1 MKTTLAAPAL
11 LVLAV
16 YACASSSAFAQRY
29 TVLPGPK
36 DPARAPTRTAAQA
49 IQPALVG
56 PQDDNKTDVSVEL
69 IMEDNGGALTAQ
81 EWSRVFRDLN
91 VPVRIRR
98 GLPDEKPGVREQQ
111 VGTLRF
117 VTVVG
122 KLDRSGELVFA
133 DRRYSRSDIAR
144 LGEWLRELDTFGA
157 QGSPKGKPLWGL
169 SREQFDAIYR
179 ALAEPLSHEVADLPL
194 NAALAGFAVPRE
206 YPVRI
211 SAAASQWLKNEQSVP
226 QRVRQE
232 VKGFSKGTALAL
244 VLNNFGLGFRPQRTP
259 SGGLEL
265 VIDPLKSAD
274 EFWHVGWEPQERPID
289 TSPKLF
295 EMVPVQLDDV
305 RLVEVLDTVSAH
317 TGLPI
322 RYDDYRLAV
331 YDIDLE
337 NLRVSYPARRTAWFI
352 VLRGLTNPVKLS
364 HELRID
370 EQGRP
375 FIWISTLKIGNFGR

>member
-1 MKTTLAAPAL
+1 MRPMLGLVLTGTLAICLQNAAL
-11 LVLAV
+11 G
-16 YACASSSAFAQRY
+16 QRY

-36 DPARAPTRTAAQA
+36 DPDRTPTRPPTA
-49 IQPALVG
+49 QPPLVG

-69 IMEDNGGALTAQ
+69 IMNDNAGALTAQ
-81 EWSRVFRDLN
+81 EWSRVFRELK

-98 GLPDEKPGVREQQ
+98 GLPDEKPEVREQQ

-117 VTVVG
+117 VTVIG
-122 KLDRSGELVFA
+122 NLDRSGDLVFA
-133 DRRYSRSDIAR
+133 DRRYSRSDIAK

-169 SREQFDAIYR
+169 SKEQFGAIYD
-179 ALAEPLSHEVADLPL
+179 ALAEPLPHEVADLSL
-194 NAALAGFAVPRE
+194 SAALAGFSMPRE
-206 YPVRI
+206 YPLRM
-211 SAAASQWLKNEQSVP
+211 SAAAAQWLNEERSLP

-259 SGGLEL
+259 SGSLEL
-265 VIDPLKSAD
+265 VIDPLK
-274 EFWHVGWEPQERPID
+274 EGRELWHVGWEPKERPVD

-295 EMVPVQLDDV
+295 EMVPVQLENV

-375 FIWISTLKIGNFGR
+375 FIWISTLKIGEFGR